1 MTTKSKSS
9 KPKQATTP
17 RKHSKS
23 TVKYVKI
30 AGLQGRGLIQQ
41 GETSQ
46 LELRDRLQMK
56 RRTFERVVNVSE
68 RTIAKVESTAML
80 AEKLQRSYNE
90 LFRLVEALSEVVDPD
105 SLGSWFDTPNEGFQ
119 GLKPIEVVERG
130 EIDRLWEMVFR
141 LRSGIPA

>member
-1 MTTKSKSS
+1 MPNSD
-9 KPKQATTP
+9 PP
-17 RKHSKS
+17 E
-23 TVKYVKI
+23 V
-30 AGLQGRGLIQQ
+30 
-41 GETSQ
+41 
-46 LELRDRLQMK
+46 LELL
-56 RRTFERVVNVSE
+56 
-68 RTIAKVESTAML
+68 KVIESLTPKAVPFH
-80 AEKLQRSYNE
+80 E